1 MTYLIVTAV
10 ALVMAAASTAWPV
23 DANVSVISNGLLMP
37 GRFWNTVFM
46 LAVYTLA
53 QMWPLIILAVVFSR
67 LPMTV
72 RLRHMVMAA
81 VFLAA
86 GTAVIYV
93 FGGL

>member
-1 MTYLIVTAV
+1 MTYVIVTAA
-10 ALVMAAASTAWPV
+10 ALVMAVLSTAWPM
-23 DANVSVISNGLLMP
+23 DSNVTIISNGLLMP
-37 GRFWNTVFM
+37 GRFWSTVFM

-53 QMWPLIILAVVFSR
+53 QMWPLIMLAVVFSR
-67 LPMTV
+67 APMTV
-72 RLRHMVMAA
+72 RLRHMVMSA